1 MGQTY
6 GIGKRAQRTT
16 IGPKI
21 RYWGSEITDIHQV
34 QYRDP
39 RRQEKAR
46 SCVVKGCKGP
56 DFLEQG
62 AAEGSMT
69 RTITKV

>member
-1 MGQTY
+1 MLF
-6 GIGKRAQRTT
+6 RS
-16 IGPKI
+16 
-21 RYWGSEITDIHQV
+21 GSEIEKIHQI

-39 RRQEKAR
+39 KRQEKAR

-56 DFLEQG
+56 EFLGQLAKQG

-69 RTITKV
+69 RVAAKVQNNSKKFIT